1 MTVGDIVR
9 PSRSAPGT
17 AGLDYDADDYSYGI
31 VLDVYEDDYGI
42 YYYEVHWT
50 KETSWWKKNE
60 LEMISENN

>member
-9 PSRSAPGT
+9 PSRSSVGQFAI
-17 AGLDYDADDYSYGI
+17 DSDDYNYGI

-60 LEMISENN
+60 LEMISENS

>member
-9 PSRSAPGT
+9 PSRASVGQFAI
-17 AGLDYDADDYSYGI
+17 DSDDYNYGI

-60 LEMISENN
+60 LEMISENS